1 MTARGGLRRTDR
13 KGCPGRLFLNHFWI
27 QIPALRYEC
36 ARMRVYFLFC
46 NKREHKKQE
55 QVQAKGLCGCVFLT
69 SSNSVLRAP
78 NSHVARY
85 VYAFNLN
92 PLWWCLAQQRGRDG
106 RIHAQCFI
114 DDRFQ
119 VNQGGNVL
127 VRYIRVGIRHVRSEL
142 VAQLLDLFRVSGKF
156 EHDVSQSCGGGIAMI
171 PSWLASCSTKQRLLI
186 QDQLIFTFHQ

>member
-1 MTARGGLRRTDR
+1 MNTLACVYISSSAINVSIRSKSKSKRRA
-13 KGCPGRLFLNHFWI
+13 CV
-27 QIPALRYEC
+27 C
-36 ARMRVYFLFC
+36 V
-46 NKREHKKQE
+46 
-55 QVQAKGLCGCVFLT
+55 CVFLT

-85 VYAFNLN
+85 VYAFNFN

-114 DDRFQ
+114 DDRVQ

-142 VAQLLDLFRVSGKF
+142 VAQLLDLFWVSGKF
-156 EHDVSQSCGGGIAMI
+156 EHDVSQSCSGGIAMI
-171 PSWLASCSTKQRLLI
+171 PSWLASRSTTQRLLI
-186 QDQLIFTFHQ
+186 QDQLIFTFQQQRLVESLLLAWLTDLGWVSILPSG